1 MRQATERSDGL
12 GGNAI
17 MEGEIRGTVEDYI
30 KSKKY
35 QDLEALSTLRDAQQ
49 PSVAI
54 VERLLTVNPGKD
66 LQR

>member
-35 QDLEALSTLRDAQQ
+35 QELEAASTLTDAQQ
-49 PSVAI
+49 PSVTI
-54 VERLLTVNPGKD
+54 VESLLTVNPCKD
-66 LQR
+66 LQD